1 MFFISYDRDGWDGEK
16 GWSDSI
22 FVNWVVCDLR
32 VHLVVAGGSPVTTE
46 PRGGISFGG
55 ITLSNDICDEDVGLC
70 INVCREVALF
80 NCDCS
85 ECSGR
90 RNVYSGRRRYLRS
103 IKKGRRGSVSSVDD
117 CRVGSFCA
125 DGDVEGSFVEA
136 AIL

>member
-1 MFFISYDRDGWDGEK
+1 MFFISYDRDGWDDEK

-22 FVNWVVCDLR
+22 FVNWIVCDLR

-80 NCDCS
+80 NCDSSLIRFLVDVGKFRLMC
-85 ECSGR
+85 R
-90 RNVYSGRRRYLRS
+90 RSVLYQLR
-103 IKKGRRGSVSSVDD
+103 
-117 CRVGSFCA
+117 
-125 DGDVEGSFVEA
+125 
-136 AIL
+136 